1 MKKRSLFRS
10 SVQKEFEGERLA
22 LRDYLHA
29 DPLLQQWSLQGWVNG
44 WAKSWVKGW
53 VKPAPAH
60 SGHGA

>member
-1 MKKRSLFRS
+1 MKKRRLFLS

-22 LRDYLHA
+22 LRDSLHA
-29 DPLLQQWSLQGWVNG
+29 DPQFQQWSLQVGGDG

-60 SGHGA
+60 SRHDA